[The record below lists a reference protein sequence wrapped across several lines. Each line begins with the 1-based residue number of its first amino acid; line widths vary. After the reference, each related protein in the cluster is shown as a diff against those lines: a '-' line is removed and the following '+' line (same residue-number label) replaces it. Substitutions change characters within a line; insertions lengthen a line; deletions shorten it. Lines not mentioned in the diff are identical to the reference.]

1 MTRQVSLS
9 VNDVPITLDYFV
21 HSYIDQVVG
30 GILASLHD
38 TGEMESLELSLDNE
52 GRVSVKLNGADVP
65 LKEFPN
71 DIIKSTILGMVAS
84 LKGVGEVDRLEI
96 TIRR

>member
-1 MTRQVSLS
+1 
-9 VNDVPITLDYFV
+9 
-21 HSYIDQVVG
+21 
-30 GILASLHD
+30 LHD
-38 TGEMESLELSLDNE
+38 TGEIESLELSLDNE
-52 GRVSVKLNGADVP
+52 GQVSIKLNGADVS